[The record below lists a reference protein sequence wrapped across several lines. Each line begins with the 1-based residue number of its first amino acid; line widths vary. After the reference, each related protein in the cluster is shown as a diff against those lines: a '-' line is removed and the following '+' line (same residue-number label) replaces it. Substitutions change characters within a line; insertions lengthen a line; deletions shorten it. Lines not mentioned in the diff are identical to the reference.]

1 MRKRSS
7 RLIMP
12 LMFIA
17 LAAGCASPPPAA
29 PPVDA
34 VAIKAEIVK
43 IDEVFM
49 AAVAARDT
57 VALRNYY
64 AADARMLPPN
74 APRADGIDAVMAS
87 WSGFLAMPGL
97 EMTGECKDV
106 IVSQAGDIA
115 IDLGSF
121 HMKFTGPGGAP
132 MEDTGKYMSVFKKT
146 DAGWKCI
153 IDTFSSDVPLPGMG
167 K

>member
-1 MRKRSS
+1 MHLQPT

-12 LMFIA
+12 LLFVA
-17 LAAGCASPPPAA
+17 LAAGCASTPPAA

-43 IDEVFM
+43 IDEAFQ

-64 AADARMLPPN
+64 AEDARMLPPN

-87 WSGFLAMPGL
+87 WRDFLSMPGL
-97 EMTGECKDV
+97 EMAGECKDV

-115 IDLGSF
+115 IDLGTYR
-121 HMKFTGPGGAP
+121 MKFTGPGGAP
-132 MEDTGKYMSVFKKT
+132 MEDVGKYMSVFRKT

-153 IDTFSSDVPLPGMG
+153 IDTYNSDVPLPGMG